1 MKNSKK
7 ITFNDVRKNPY
18 ILEFINK
25 SSRALGFYNYTD
37 HGVDHLNLV
46 AQRCREISEKISFS
60 KKNQELCAIAG
71 FCHDMGNFIDRK
83 NHEHWGA
90 LLFQTVFQD
99 KMPPKD
105 MVIIMQAIANH
116 DDYHAKILNSIGA
129 ILVIAD
135 KSDVRKTRVVTKDS
149 RIIEK
154 DIHNRVNFAVE
165 ENHLDIDTAGKII
178 TLRLKID
185 TQFVPI
191 MEYFEIFTDRMIQC
205 RKAAQF
211 LGYKFGLIIND
222 FKLL

>member
-1 MKNSKK
+1 MKNPKK
-7 ITFNDVRKNPY
+7 ITLNEVRKNSY
-18 ILEFINK
+18 VLEFINQ
-25 SSRALGFYNYTD
+25 SSRALGFYHYTD
-37 HGVDHLNLV
+37 HGIDHLNLV
-46 AQRCREISEKISFS
+46 ANRSRELAQKISFS
-60 KKNQELCAIAG
+60 KDNQELCAIAG
-71 FCHDMGNFIDRK
+71 FCHDMGNFINRE

-90 LLFQTVFQD
+90 LLFQTIFQD

-105 MVIIMQAIANH
+105 MAVIMQAIANH
-116 DDYHAKILNSIGA
+116 DDYYAKILSSVGA
-129 ILVIAD
+129 IVVIAD

-165 ENHLDIDTAGKII
+165 ENELSADLSKKII

-185 TQFVPI
+185 TTFVPI
-191 MEYFEIFTDRMIQC
+191 MEYFEIFTERMVQC

>member
-1 MKNSKK
+1 MKNLKK
-7 ITFNDVRKNPY
+7 ITLDEVRKNSY
-18 ILEFINK
+18 VLEFINQ

-37 HGVDHLNLV
+37 HGIDHLDLV
-46 AQRCREISEKISFS
+46 ARRSRELAQKISFS
-60 KKNQELCAIAG
+60 KDNQELCAIAG
-71 FCHDMGNFIDRK
+71 FCHDMGNFIDRR

-90 LLFQTVFQD
+90 LLFQTVFQG

-105 MVIIMQAIANH
+105 MAIIMQAIANH
-116 DDYHAKILNSIGA
+116 DDYYAKILNSIGA
-129 ILVIAD
+129 IVVIAD
-135 KSDVRKTRVVTKDS
+135 KSDVRKTRVITKDPK
-149 RIIEK
+149 IIEK

-165 ENHLDIDTAGKII
+165 ENELNVDAVKKII

-185 TQFVPI
+185 TAFVPV
-191 MEYFEIFTDRMIQC
+191 MEYFEIFTERMVQC